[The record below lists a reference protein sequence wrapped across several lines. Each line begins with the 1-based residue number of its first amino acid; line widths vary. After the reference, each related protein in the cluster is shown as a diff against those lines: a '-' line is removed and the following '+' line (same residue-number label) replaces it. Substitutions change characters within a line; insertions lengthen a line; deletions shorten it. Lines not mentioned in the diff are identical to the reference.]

1 MVERLNVPDT
11 KNKQSI
17 YRELVPQILSLLQD
31 ESDLIA
37 NMANVAA
44 VLKEAFN
51 FFWIGFYIVREK
63 ELVLGPFQGPVACT
77 RIAYR
82 KGVCGKSWEK
92 KDTIIVTDVNQFPG
106 HIACSAESKSEIVI
120 PGIVDGHVKFVMDID
135 SNRLNEFDDID
146 ANYLLDIVNTIIRQS
161 HF

>member
-17 YRELVPQILSLLQD
+17 YRELFPQILSLLQN
-31 ESDLIA
+31 EPDLIA

-92 KDTIIVTDVNQFPG
+92 KDTIIVSDVNQFPG

-120 PGIVDGHVKFVMDID
+120 PGIVDGQVKFVLDID

-146 ANYLLDIVNTIIRQS
+146 ANYLWDIVNKIIQQS
-161 HF
+161 QF

>member
-1 MVERLNVPDT
+1 LVERLNVPDT